1 MHAGVQCALL
11 LWTVSSN
18 IASFVRARTL
28 TVVATWRVL
37 HVKIGEC
44 GNALNFVLQEIKLSE
59 LREKLD
65 DLAAKHVS
73 SPVGVVT

>member
-1 MHAGVQCALL
+1 MKYRKFCTGTYADRCGNF
-11 LWTVSSN
+11 TS
-18 IASFVRARTL
+18 
-28 TVVATWRVL
+28 L
-37 HVKIGEC
+37 HDKIGEC
-44 GNALNFVLQEIKLSE
+44 HHGSIFALQEIKLSE